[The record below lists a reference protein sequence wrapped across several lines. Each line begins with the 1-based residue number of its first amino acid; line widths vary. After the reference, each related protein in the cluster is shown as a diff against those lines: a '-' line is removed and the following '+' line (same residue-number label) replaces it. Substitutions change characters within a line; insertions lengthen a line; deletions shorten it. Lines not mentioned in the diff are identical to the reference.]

1 MCARVFLVCP
11 GSPRC
16 LFTGGSDWAIEHS
29 GSYSGSLCSQV
40 TWRPARAIACESAMR
55 TTTPQSTPHWRPTYS
70 RPLSSFEQLQA
81 HARTYFEQLH
91 SNARYCTA
99 PFCTEALVGFVGRLC
114 RLAAC
119 GLCGDQRG
127 SQLRR
132 ITTVTKLEHQQPAES
147 AARTFVGTWYNTS
160 TSGLEDYLKCLGVSW
175 VESQLALRF
184 RPKCVFSITDG
195 VLQVRMPTPMGERV
209 EKLPIDTEVVD
220 RDPLGNEFIKHSYWD
235 GSVLV
240 TLAQDRRGKLADVRT
255 TRAICDG
262 ALVQRSSIVRRGNE
276 GSDSSARGCGD
287 YGDAEAS
294 GDGAVCF
301 ERIFKRQDAHS

>member
-1 MCARVFLVCP
+1 M
-11 GSPRC
+11 
-16 LFTGGSDWAIEHS
+16 
-29 GSYSGSLCSQV
+29 
-40 TWRPARAIACESAMR
+40 
-55 TTTPQSTPHWRPTYS
+55 
-70 RPLSSFEQLQA
+70 
-81 HARTYFEQLH
+81 
-91 SNARYCTA
+91 
-99 PFCTEALVGFVGRLC
+99 
-114 RLAAC
+114 AAC

-160 TSGLEDYLKCLGVSW
+160 TTGLEDYLKCLGVSW

-276 GSDSSARGCGD
+276 GSDSSARRCGD
-287 YGDAEAS
+287 RDSGDADAS

-301 ERIFKRQDAHS
+301 ERIFKRQDARS